1 MIILWY
7 KDVIMTETLYLPQS
21 LYDAVSQ
28 LYNRNHMKFAALRF
42 VSKLFQ
48 SRLAFKDDF
57 KRLSAK
63 YV

>member
-1 MIILWY
+1 
-7 KDVIMTETLYLPQS
+7 MTETLYLPQS